1 MFKNQ
6 FQNKTILIAED
17 DPFSFKLLF
26 EFLSITGAK
35 ILHAKNGIEAVKFAK
50 KNPNI
55 DLILMDIRL
64 PLKDGVEATKDI
76 RRFRENIPIIAQTA
90 GAMAC
95 EIEKFYASGIDDYIT
110 KPYKQSDILRKV
122 QKFLVRNLQVIA

>member
-17 DPFSFKLLF
+17 DPFSFMLLS

-35 ILHAKNGIEAVKFAK
+35 ILHAKNGIEAVKFAQ
-50 KNPNI
+50 KNPDI
-55 DLILMDIRL
+55 DLILMDIKL
-64 PLKDGVEATKDI
+64 PLKDGIEATKDI

-90 GAMAC
+90 NAMTS
-95 EIEKFYASGIDDYIT
+95 EVEEFRTSGINDFIT
-110 KPYKQSDILRKV
+110 KPYKQFDVLKKI
-122 QKFLVRNLQVIA
+122 QKFLIRNLQVIA